1 MDLIDKIAKIINEA
15 HELKLPIIDLHYD
28 NQKNIVGYI
37 ADDKFKSLS
46 NEESQ
51 KLIWTFLKKNLASD
65 ELIRIIAI
73 FHETPSERVERLIGY
88 RSKDTQISNFWYHQ
102 TPELA
107 KYWLFI
113 DVAKF
118 DNGDFKSFFL
128 VISEKNKINKGL
140 TFVYNKEVL
149 EFMELE
155 QNEIYDELY
164 TNTFNNAEVEIKLD
178 LMNKYESFQSQ
189 QLYGKANMYWY
200 VYEDFKLTQMTKT
213 QLFFSEEEILMIEKG
228 LKSIDDFGIKK
239 DIQAAIE
246 NSKILNHNKV
256 EIK

>member
-1 MDLIDKIAKIINEA
+1 MDLIDKINKIINET
-15 HELKLPIIDLHYD
+15 EGLRRPIIDLHYD
-28 NQKNIVGYI
+28 NQKNVIGHI
-37 ADDKFKSLS
+37 TDDKFKSLS

-51 KLIWTFLKKNLASD
+51 KLIWTSLKKNLDAS
-65 ELIRIIAI
+65 ELLKVIAI
-73 FHETPSERVERLIGY
+73 FHETPLERVERLNGY
-88 RSKDTQISNFWYHQ
+88 KSKDAQTSNFWFHQ

-107 KYWLFI
+107 KYWFFI

-118 DNGDFKSFFL
+118 NDDFKSFFL
-128 VISEKNKINKGL
+128 VINEKNNLNKGL

-149 EFMELE
+149 DFMELE

-164 TNTFNNAEVEIKLD
+164 SNTFGNAEAEIKLD

-200 VYEDFKLTQMTKT
+200 VYEDFRLTPITKN
-213 QLFFSEEEILMIEKG
+213 QLFFTEKEISMIENG
-228 LKSIDDFGIKK
+228 LKSIDNFSIKNDIETAIKK
-239 DIQAAIE
+239 
-246 NSKILNHNKV
+246 SKIINQNKA